1 MVYPVMVPSLLK
13 VDFYILLLLLLSF
26 NVDHAMSTNDYIDC
40 RCSVTANYTDGSAFE
55 VNMHSLFSILTNDA
69 LPTGFSNATV
79 GVGSDTVHSLVQCRG
94 DIDQDSC
101 KECIRNST
109 QQVVGYCPYNM
120 DAIIWYEKCQ
130 LRYSITN
137 FFGQLNVEDYGYWYW
152 INDKMED
159 AKAFNE
165 NLGSLLK
172 IFTYQATTEPSRL
185 MFATSNIPYDDQQT
199 ICGLVQCTR
208 DISLAGCSLC
218 LNSTIF
224 KIRGTCEN
232 GHGCEVA
239 AGSCR
244 VRFDT
249 ELFYGTPTTPTS
261 SLPAPPSNSSP
272 TPSFNSLTP
281 RPSPSFN
288 SLPPSPNPSPPPPSL
303 DSSATSSGASNTTSG
318 QQKSAGRKHMYIIIA
333 ISVLT
338 IVVLITCLI
347 CGFYWWKTEFCCLW
361 RKKLKRGG
369 LQSKEE
375 EDDGFEQQGEPTKH
389 MQLDW
394 PVRFKLING
403 IARGVL
409 YLHEDSRLR
418 TVHRDLKA
426 SNILLDEDMNPKIS
440 DFGNAKIVDTDQTQ
454 TETLEIM
461 ETRSNKRSTTSVD
474 EHQSF
479 RFSTFS
485 AVDIWHL
492 SIFLREGCQ

>member
-1 MVYPVMVPSLLK
+1 
-13 VDFYILLLLLLSF
+13 
-26 NVDHAMSTNDYIDC
+26 
-40 RCSVTANYTDGSAFE
+40 
-55 VNMHSLFSILTNDA
+55 MHSLFSILTNDA

-375 EDDGFEQQGEPTKH
+375 EDDGFEQQGHGPKQFDNEVQTLAKLQHRNLVRLLGGFMEGEEKILVYEYVRNTSLDNFLFGEPTKH